1 MQRARSQEDKEIKKQ
16 EIKDKS
22 IILFLDNPRELPSVS
37 QIAQSCG
44 LTKGALYRYFNTKEE
59 IFLDI
64 LQDEYISWFRLN
76 EKIIN
81 EEREFI
87 TILDKIFEPIFKNE
101 LMLRLSI
108 IAPQIIEI
116 NSSLERTVAFK
127 VFLGES
133 LDMLTNLVSKKFNI
147 SKEILLKNLM
157 ESFTIFIGAYQM
169 SLLPHNELRK
179 RVPYAFLFPDFER
192 HTKSLLKKVWQF

>member
-1 MQRARSQEDKEIKKQ
+1 
-16 EIKDKS
+16 
-22 IILFLDNPRELPSVS
+22 
-37 QIAQSCG
+37 
-44 LTKGALYRYFNTKEE
+44 
-59 IFLDI
+59 
-64 LQDEYISWFRLN
+64 
-76 EKIIN
+76 
-81 EEREFI
+81 
-87 TILDKIFEPIFKNE
+87 
-101 LMLRLSI
+101 MLRLSI